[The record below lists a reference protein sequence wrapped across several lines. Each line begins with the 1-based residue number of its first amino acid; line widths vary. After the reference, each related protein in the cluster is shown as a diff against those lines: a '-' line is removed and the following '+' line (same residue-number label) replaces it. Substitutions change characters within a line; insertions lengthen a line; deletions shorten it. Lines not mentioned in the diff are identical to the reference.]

1 MQPAATVAA
10 LCWCGVPL
18 RRGSTKAS
26 VKTISEAALPA
37 ASAGPKPAPKP
48 VYRAQADVTEF
59 GLRRVLIVAGV
70 MLAALMQTLDSTIT
84 NVALPTIQG
93 NLGASQDEGTW
104 VITAYVIAAIV
115 IIPLTPWLQN
125 RFGRRNYFLVS
136 IVGFTLAS
144 IVCGTSE
151 SLTTLI
157 LARAVQG
164 AFGGGLL
171 ATGQS
176 IMRDTFPPSQ
186 LAASQGIFALGAIM
200 GPALGPPLGGYLVDN
215 FSWNWC
221 FEINILPGIISA
233 VVLFLLLR
241 DPSKADNR
249 TPIDGMGLALLAIG
263 LSSLQYVVTEGEQ
276 YDWFED
282 PIILSISVVCA
293 VALAAFVWWE
303 LTQTENPVVDL
314 RILRNRSVWAGSVL
328 AFSLG
333 ISVFGSSYVLP
344 QYTQGSLGYTP
355 TLSGLLFILRALPI
369 ALCTPIAVRLSGKV
383 DSRYLLGSGFVCASL
398 GSYLQGRI
406 TSPSVSFWDFFV
418 PLALTGVGSA
428 LLWVPLS
435 VAILGAT
442 TPREGPKAAAFTNLS
457 VQLGGSISVAV
468 LAVILHGRESFHSAI
483 IGSGLTTANPVVQ
496 QFLTDHPIQ
505 QLAQLAYAQSTI
517 IAFGD
522 VNYAIALLS
531 LLCIPLIFLMRRR
544 KNAGPVG
551 HIEIEMG

>member
-1 MQPAATVAA
+1 M
-10 LCWCGVPL
+10 
-18 RRGSTKAS
+18 
-26 VKTISEAALPA
+26 KTISEPAVPVASAAPRPA
-37 ASAGPKPAPKP
+37 APAQ
-48 VYRAQADVTEF
+48 RAQADVTEY
-59 GLRRVLIVAGV
+59 GLRRILIIAGV
-70 MLAALMQTLDSTIT
+70 MMAALMQTLDSTIT

-125 RFGRRNYFLVS
+125 RFGRRNYFIVS

-151 SLTTLI
+151 SLGTLI

-221 FEINILPGIISA
+221 FEINVVPGIFSA
-233 VVLFLLLR
+233 IVLFLLLR
-241 DPSKADNR
+241 DPNKADNR
-249 TPIDGMGLALLAIG
+249 TPIDGVGLALLAIG
-263 LSSLQYVVTEGEQ
+263 LAGAQYILTEGEQ
-276 YDWFED
+276 NDWLND
-282 PIILSISVVCA
+282 PTIASIVA
-293 VALAAFVWWE
+293 VSALALGAFVWWE
-303 LTQTENPVVDL
+303 LTQTDNPVVDL
-314 RILRNRSVWAGSVL
+314 RILKNRSVWAGSVL

-355 TLSGLLFILRALPI
+355 TLSGLLFILRAVPI
-369 ALCTPIAVRLSGKV
+369 ALFTPIVVRLIGKV
-383 DSRYLLGSGFVCASL
+383 DPRYMLGSGFACAAL
-398 GSYLQGRI
+398 GTYLQALI
-406 TSPSVSFWDFFV
+406 TAPTASFFDFLW
-418 PLALTGVGSA
+418 PLALTGIGSA
-428 LLWVPLS
+428 LLWIPLS

-442 TPREGPKAAAFTNLS
+442 TPREGPKAVAFTNLA
-457 VQLGGSISVAV
+457 VQLGGSISVAA
-468 LAVILHGRESFHSAI
+468 LAVILHGRESFHSSI
-483 IGSGLTTANPVVQ
+483 IAGGLTPANPVVQ
-496 QFLTDHPIQ
+496 QFLKHAPVQ
-505 QLAQLAYAQSTI
+505 QLAQLAYGQSTI
-517 IAFGD
+517 ISFGD

-531 LLCIPLIFLMRRR
+531 FLCIPLIFLMRRP
-544 KNAGPVG
+544 KHAGPV
-551 HIEIEMG
+551 HVEVEMG